1 VRRPLVLA
9 SGTSFPSA
17 NTGPELASNQGCRDR
32 NGERASTKREKKSD
46 FSESSWSEF
55 LKEADRDNELI
66 AGKAGRRQSLDEN
79 IKVEREL
86 KALTTKVL
94 KTIMET
100 YGGNRRRALKALKAA
115 FGNRAA
121 VLRSEEERLR
131 GVSQAPGEED
141 LE

>member
-86 KALTTKVL
+86 KALTTK
-94 KTIMET
+94 
-100 YGGNRRRALKALKAA
+100 G
-115 FGNRAA
+115 
-121 VLRSEEERLR
+121 
-131 GVSQAPGEED
+131 P
-141 LE
+141 